1 MNTIP
6 ENAFDNLL
14 ENAVTKLLQEKIEL
28 LMREEIKNYMRN
40 EQQDQ
45 HNSRNGYYK
54 RTFQTRHGTINE
66 LQVPRDRKGT
76 FQTRLFQPYQRREG
90 WLEEAVIHMYKGG
103 MSTREVAK
111 FIESMYGTAYSPT
124 TLSNITQTVMED
136 IEQWQKRPLEKRYSV
151 IYLDGLYVKLKRN
164 TVSSEAVYL
173 AMGIDEKGIRQI
185 LGFYVGGHESSNGWR
200 EVLKDLK
207 NRGATDVL
215 LGVFDG
221 LPGLEEAFREI
232 YPQADVQHCVV
243 HKVRSTFP
251 KIRVADKTAF
261 LEDLKGVYT
270 AFDGDVARAVFDG
283 FKAKWRKQYPKEV
296 DSWEEQLPTLLAF
309 YKFPSLTRPAIYTT
323 NPIERTNKELRK
335 RLKPMNSLTNIEAAE
350 KIIYLQALDYNE
362 NWCGRAIRG
371 FVDPDTKAA
380 FEAMYTEKY
389 ARQRTTETIA
399 PAPSLGLRSPVTHPK
414 L

>member
-6 ENAFDNLL
+6 DNAFDNLL
-14 ENAVTKLLQEKIEL
+14 ENAVTKLVQEKLEL
-28 LMREEIKNYMRN
+28 LLREEIKNYISTEHQGPRTSLN
-40 EQQDQ
+40 G
-45 HNSRNGYYK
+45 NYSRTY
-54 RTFQTRHGTINE
+54 QTRYGTINE
-66 LQVPRDRKGT
+66 LQVPRDRKGY
-76 FQTRLFQPYQRREG
+76 FKTRLFQPYQRREG
-90 WLEEAVIHMYKGG
+90 WLEEAIIHMYKGG

-111 FIESMYGTAYSPT
+111 FIESMFGTAYSPT
-124 TLSNITQTVMED
+124 TISNITQTVMED

-185 LGFYVGGHESSNGWR
+185 LSFYVGGHESSNGWR

-251 KIRVADKTAF
+251 KIRVADKNEF

-270 AFDGDVARAVFDG
+270 AIDGDVARAVFDG
-283 FKAKWRKQYPKEV
+283 FKAKWNKQYPKEV
-296 DSWEEQLPTLLAF
+296 KSWEEQLPTLLAF
-309 YKFPSLTRPAIYTT
+309 YKYPPYTWPAIYTS
-323 NPIERTNKELRK
+323 NPIERMNKELRK

-362 NWCGRAIRG
+362 KWCGRAIRG
-371 FVDPDTKAA
+371 FADPDTKAA
-380 FEAMYTEKY
+380 FEKMYT
-389 ARQRTTETIA
+389 ARYSRGITPT
-399 PAPSLGLRSPVTHPK
+399 K
-414 L
+414 